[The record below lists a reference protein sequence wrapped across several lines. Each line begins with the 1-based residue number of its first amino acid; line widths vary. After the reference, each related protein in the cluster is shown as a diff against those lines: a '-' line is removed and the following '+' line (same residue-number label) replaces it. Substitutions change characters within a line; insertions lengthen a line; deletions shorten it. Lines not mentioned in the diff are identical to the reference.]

1 MNLNLRARKEVWIR
15 FMTNLRTENIMTL
28 LSYYQPT
35 QVSVNA
41 LNSLKIFYLSNKI
54 NVLRQNSENV

>member
-1 MNLNLRARKEVWIR
+1 MNLNLRARKEVWIG

-28 LSYYQPT
+28 LSNHQPT

>member
-1 MNLNLRARKEVWIR
+1 MNLNLRAWKEVWIG
-15 FMTNLRTENIMTL
+15 FMTKLCTENIMTL